1 MKKEKLQ
8 DERVLSQKRK
18 IGSDAFQILFLGLF
32 LSIIIQSYI
41 FDAKFSQYAVEMI
54 LLIVGSLYVIVRN
67 IMVGNNLF
75 SSDKVNKKSII
86 INSIICGII
95 VTTINVT
102 LNYINFRGLF
112 INNMSDMVLASLITF
127 VCSSAFTFI
136 VLEVLYIV
144 NKKKQ
149 IQIEKELEEDE

>member
-136 VLEVLYIV
+136 VLELLYIV